1 MSIPEFLI
9 VSFFFIFAIYTGV
22 GLLRSI
28 VKNSQQGILFRE
40 KLLGRVKSERLH
52 PMLGKLGIDD
62 QDYLHSNR
70 VNEIEKHISRCQQ
83 CSNTSQCDR
92 ELEQGLSSKVEEYC
106 PNNSDLLA
114 GQVKSSAA

>member
-1 MSIPEFLI
+1 MSILEFLI

-28 VKNSQQGILFRE
+28 LKNSQQGILFRE

-52 PMLGKLGIDD
+52 SMLGQLGIDE
-62 QDYLHSNR
+62 QQYLHGNR

-92 ELEQGLSSKVEEYC
+92 ELEHGLSSMVEQYC
-106 PNNSDLLA
+106 PNNSDLLDSR
-114 GQVKSSAA
+114 VKSTTA